1 MTVRCYLCGKKWP
14 RLTVTSTYDQYFEV
28 CNVCAENGN
37 FCFGCD
43 RPLSR
48 TDEKYDLR
56 GPWGQLTGD
65 YECHNCAE
73 LRFDN
78 YQESMVF

>member
-1 MTVRCYLCGKKWP
+1 MAQCYLCGRKSP
-14 RLTVTSTYDQYFEV
+14 RLTVSSIYDQYFEV
-28 CNVCAENGN
+28 CNGCVESGN

-43 RPLSR
+43 LPLSS
-48 TDEKYDLR
+48 TDDKYELR
-56 GPWGQLTGD
+56 GAWGQLTGD